1 MPDPSTLGLFVVASI
16 ALIAVPGPN
25 GLFILTRSIAG
36 GRGVG
41 LVSAI
46 GIEIA
51 TLVYAAGS
59 AFGVA
64 ELIARSPLAF
74 QVLTYAGAAY
84 LVHLAVK
91 AFGRPLTVTMTGA
104 MAGPMNDTVERT
116 SRWKVLRDGTVVNLL
131 NPKVAL
137 FFVAFLPQFVTPG
150 AAPGDARLE
159 LLVLGLVFF
168 VLALVMDIGYALA
181 GAGAGAWIRRRGG
194 AIGWLRWPVGATYLG
209 IAAFAVLA

>member
-64 ELIARSPLAF
+64 GLIAHSPVAF
-74 QVLTYAGAAY
+74 QVLTFAGAAY

-91 AFGRPLTVTMTGA
+91 AFRRPMTVTMT
-104 MAGPMNDTVERT
+104 DSVESA

-150 AAPGDARLE
+150 ATPGDARAE

-181 GAGAGAWIRRRGG
+181 GAGAGAWIRRRGSS
-194 AIGWLRWPVGATYLG
+194 IGWLRWPVGTTYLG